1 MDIKTQASV
10 SGFIVGDAR
19 LQQTKTGEPMLTLRV
34 GQERFE
40 AAPGGGFNQL
50 ENHYF
55 NLVQFGKAAEST
67 YAMFKP
73 GDRFVAEGYA
83 KNYEFTGRD
92 GGQVTGQ
99 DFVVK
104 KIGHDTAWTRYVVD
118 RTPRTEREAETAAKP
133 IEHDSPDA
141 DASHRDV
148 ADSVPEPVA
157 APRSKKSTAIP
168 SRGVSAA
175 TAKEPVGADVP
186 F

>member
-19 LQQTKTGEPMLTLRV
+19 LQQTKTGEPMLTVRV

-40 AAPGGGFNQL
+40 AAPGGGFTQL
-50 ENHYF
+50 DNHYF

-67 YAMFKP
+67 FEMFKP

-118 RTPRTEREAETAAKP
+118 RTPRAERGVEPAAKA
-133 IEHDSPDA
+133 IEQEAPDA
-141 DASHRDV
+141 EPSHQE
-148 ADSVPEPVA
+148 APESPSESSPS
-157 APRSKKSTAIP
+157 PRPKKSTAIS

-175 TAKEPVGADVP
+175 TAKEPVGADIP

>member
-19 LQQTKTGEPMLTLRV
+19 LQQTKTGEPMLTVRV

-40 AAPGGGFNQL
+40 AAPGGGFTQL

-67 YAMFKP
+67 FAMFKP

-92 GGQVTGQ
+92 GGQISGQ

-104 KIGHDTAWTRYVVD
+104 KIGHDTAWTRYVID
-118 RTPRTEREAETAAKP
+118 RTPRAEREVETAEKP
-133 IEHDSPDA
+133 IEHDAPGA
-141 DASHRDV
+141 EPSHPEV
-148 ADSVPEPVA
+148 ADSAPEPSPS
-157 APRSKKSTAIP
+157 PRSKKSTAIP